1 MVDGLV
7 DDGQD
12 PLELASLVSEYTP
25 LRLGITDEYAVS
37 DYRAARAE
45 MATDAGILDWE
56 LPTVEVHMNDQ
67 AVSGVLEI
75 GGDVV
80 VICDPVLLGEGTD
93 IDWSPAGRILAWQDI
108 EGVDA
113 EQITDL
119 EADLPA

>member
-56 LPTVEVHMNDQ
+56 LPEVEVHMNDQ

-119 EADLPA
+119 ETDLPA